1 MARAYVC
8 DKCKEEIKDRL
19 FFHIHSSFGSS
30 YKRAN
35 IEIMLCNKCEE
46 PFLGDFGEILIKHK
60 IIKDKDEILSI
71 REKV

>member
-8 DKCKEEIKDRL
+8 DKCKKEIENKF

-30 YKRAN
+30 FKGAN

-46 PFLGDFGEILIKHK
+46 PFLKDFGEILIKHK
-60 IIKDKDEILSI
+60 IIKDKNEILSKK
-71 REKV
+71 EKL

>member
-8 DKCKEEIKDRL
+8 DKCKKEIEDKF

-30 YKRAN
+30 YKRAS

-46 PFLGDFGEILIKHK
+46 PFLKDFGEILIKHK

-71 REKV
+71 RGKV